1 MSTIF
6 STALRIS
13 SLLVILVEL
22 LFIMDH
28 QDRVELHV
36 AISRLCMIKTSI
48 VLDAGIKDKSTSFVS
63 CSKKTVGFSILILY
77 NIVKLQT
84 CNSWPSRA

>member
-1 MSTIF
+1 MSTIT

-13 SLLVILVEL
+13 SLLVILFEL
-22 LFIMDH
+22 LSIIDH

-36 AISRLCMIKTSI
+36 AISWLCMIKTSI

-63 CSKKTVGFSILILY
+63 CSKKTVGFSI
-77 NIVKLQT
+77 
-84 CNSWPSRA
+84 